1 MNDNKKVKDLM
12 IDIFDYPHVPY
23 WFTINQAIK
32 IMKVSFIGKKERPE
46 PMAILVFDEQY
57 NFLGTITLRDILKGL
72 EPKFLNPE
80 MRVRVPEEDEVG
92 LELTWDSLFGEKT
105 KEMAERPVSEAIVPA
120 KHFVEPDDPVTKAAY
135 LMIHHDLDLLPVL
148 ANKKKF
154 VGLVRM
160 GEVFDE
166 LSKAI
171 VKD

>member
-1 MNDNKKVKDLM
+1 MNDDKKVKDLM

-32 IMKVSFIGKKERPE
+32 IIKVSFMGKKECPE

-57 NFLGTITLRDILKGL
+57 NFLGTIMLRDILKGL
-72 EPKFLNPE
+72 ESKFLHPDI
-80 MRVRVPEEDEVG
+80 RAQVPEEDEVG
-92 LELTWDSLFGEKT
+92 LELIWDSLFDEKT
-105 KEMAERPVSEAIVPA
+105 KEMAERPVSEVMVPA

-148 ANKKKF
+148 EHKKKF

-166 LSKAI
+166 LSKAV